1 MELFLSQN
9 DFMVRTFSGLG
20 AVPRGEC
27 ADAVVLSTPGDA
39 LPSAEAFSDLRGG
52 SGRAPQLYLLGEGY
66 SREEIA
72 KLLRMGVNGI
82 FRRPLRPLAI
92 IQKLKED
99 LGGGGEAAGVT
110 GAKPGAGG
118 TLALGTQELASEA
131 WQRTANL
138 ILNLED
144 VPPVLFVESPSGLV
158 FRYFVEKL
166 RRRLKDAHL
175 VFLDGPESMVRAG
188 VVAEIEHGQWRRPP
202 VAAMYAPEPPREAL
216 LEFFLE
222 DLGLQGAAEDTL
234 IRLVLG
240 SRCPLG
246 ELSAAGRVDSGAEEF
261 LREAAV
267 TLPGGEAFAGDWE
280 RLLEFRVR
288 ELAAPLD
295 AAERSRAVVPDNLFE
310 GASLSA
316 ELNEL
321 EAFAHWLAA
330 RLSAG
335 EWPGDDALRA
345 LSGHID
351 VFAKVPHNCFWAED
365 EVEARAA
372 LAEDALPRSAV
383 STEAAT
389 ESN

>member
-9 DFMVRTFSGLG
+9 DFTVRTFSSLEGG
-20 AVPRGEC
+20 SRGEG
-27 ADAVVLSTPGDA
+27 ADAVVLSTPGDG
-39 LPSAEAFSDLRGG
+39 LPSLKAFSEWRGA
-52 SGRAPQLYLLGEGY
+52 GRAPRVYLLGEGY

-72 KLLRMGVNGI
+72 KLLQMGVNGI
-82 FRRPLRPLAI
+82 FKRPLRPLAI

-99 LGGGGEAAGVT
+99 LGGGGEDTAGT
-110 GAKPGAGG
+110 GAKTGGAGA
-118 TLALGTQELASEA
+118 LALGTQELTSEA
-131 WQRTANL
+131 WRRTANL

-144 VPPVLFVESPSGLV
+144 VPPMLFVESPSGLV

-175 VFLDGPESMVRAG
+175 VFLDGPEAVVRAG

-202 VAAMYAPEPPREAL
+202 VAAMFAPEPPRKAL
-216 LEFFLE
+216 LDFFLK
-222 DLGLQGAAEDTL
+222 DLGLEGATEDTL
-234 IRLVLG
+234 IRLALG

-246 ELSAAGRVDSGAEEF
+246 EMVAAGRVDSSAEAF

-267 TLPGGEAFAGDWE
+267 TLPGGDAFAGDWE

-288 ELAAPLD
+288 ELAASLD
-295 AAERSRAVVPDNLFE
+295 AAERSRAVVPNDLFD
-310 GASLSA
+310 GMTLSA
-316 ELNEL
+316 DLTEL

-335 EWPGDDALRA
+335 EWPGDEELRTLA
-345 LSGHID
+345 GHIG

-372 LAEDALPRSAV
+372 LAEDALARIAARP
-383 STEAAT
+383 EAAAKII
-389 ESN
+389 